1 MSEELRAEHAKRL
14 LNDKLLMEAFDAMND
29 EFHRTWLHSSVHDIE
44 TREQAWVMIRL
55 LERLKLH
62 LTSYVETGE
71 IAKKV
76 KEFKI

>member
-1 MSEELRAEHAKRL
+1 MSDELREAHARNL
-14 LNDKLLMEAFDAMND
+14 LNDKLLMEAFDAMNE
-29 EFHRTWLHSSVHDIE
+29 EFHRTWLNTGVHDIE

-62 LTSYVETGE
+62 LHSYVETGE